1 MRFTLA
7 LAAMPR
13 IRNLR
18 RSMPLTL
25 QQVRRRARK
34 IKLLLLDVDG
44 VMTDGRIYYVP
55 RPEGGMFETK
65 TFHSRDGI
73 GIRYAREAGIRVG
86 IISGR
91 GSDTVRYRAAELKMD
106 FIEENTLK
114 KIPPY
119 LQILQ
124 AAGVKDDEVCFVGDD
139 LVDLPIL
146 KRVGLAV
153 CVQNSHP
160 LLPRHV
166 HYVTKAAGGHGAIRE
181 AVEIILDAQG
191 KWKPV
196 VDGYLH
202 ATE

>member
-1 MRFTLA
+1 
-7 LAAMPR
+7 
-13 IRNLR
+13 
-18 RSMPLTL
+18 MPLSI

-34 IKLLLLDVDG
+34 IKFLLLDVDG

-55 RPEGGMFETK
+55 RPDGGMFETK

-73 GIRYAREAGIRVG
+73 GIRYARDAGIRVG

-91 GSDTVRYRAAELKMD
+91 GSDTVRYRAAELKLD

-119 LQILQ
+119 ERILK
-124 AAGVKDDEVCFVGDD
+124 AAGVKDEEVCFVGDD

-153 CVQNSHP
+153 CVQNGHP
-160 LLPRHV
+160 FLRRHV
-166 HYVTKAAGGHGAIRE
+166 HYLTKAAGGLGAVRE
-181 AVEIILDAQG
+181 TVEIILDSQG

-196 VDGYLH
+196 VEGYLH

>member
-1 MRFTLA
+1 
-7 LAAMPR
+7 
-13 IRNLR
+13 
-18 RSMPLTL
+18 MPLPI

-73 GIRYAREAGIRVG
+73 GIRYAREAGIKVG
-86 IISGR
+86 IITGR
-91 GSDTVRYRAAELKMD
+91 GSETVRYRAAELKLD
-106 FIEENTLK
+106 FIEENSLK

-119 LQILQ
+119 ERILQ
-124 AAGVKDDEVCFVGDD
+124 ASGAKDDEVCFVGDD

-146 KRVGLAV
+146 KRAGLAV
-153 CVQNSHP
+153 CVGDGHP
-160 LLPRHV
+160 LLRRHV
-166 HYVTKAAGGHGAIRE
+166 HYVTKVPGGLGAVRE
-181 AVEIILDAQG
+181 TVEIILEAQG
-191 KWKPV
+191 KWKAV
-196 VDGYLH
+196 VNGYLH

>member
-1 MRFTLA
+1 
-7 LAAMPR
+7 
-13 IRNLR
+13 
-18 RSMPLTL
+18 MPLSI
-25 QQVRRRARK
+25 QQVRQRARK

-55 RPEGGMFETK
+55 RPDGGMFETK

-73 GIRYAREAGIRVG
+73 GIRYARDAGIKVG

-91 GSDTVRYRAAELKMD
+91 GSHTVRYRAAELKLD

-119 LQILQ
+119 QRVLH
-124 AAGVKDDEVCFVGDD
+124 AAGVKDEEVCFVGDD

-153 CVQNSHP
+153 CVQDGHP
-160 LLPRHV
+160 FLRRHV
-166 HYVTKAAGGHGAIRE
+166 HYVTKAPGGLGAIRE
-181 AVEIILDAQG
+181 TVEIILDAQG
-191 KWKPV
+191 QWKPV
-196 VDGYLH
+196 VERYLH
-202 ATE
+202 AVE

>member
-1 MRFTLA
+1 
-7 LAAMPR
+7 
-13 IRNLR
+13 
-18 RSMPLTL
+18 MPLNL

-34 IKLLLLDVDG
+34 VKLLLLDVDG

-73 GIRYAREAGIRVG
+73 GIRYARDGGIKVG

-91 GSDTVRYRAAELKMD
+91 GSDTVRYRAAELKLD
-106 FIEENTLK
+106 FIEENSLK

-119 LQILQ
+119 ERILQ
-124 AAGVKDDEVCFVGDD
+124 AAGVKDEEVCFVGDD

-153 CVQNSHP
+153 CVQNGHS
-160 LLPRHV
+160 LLRKHV
-166 HYVTKAAGGHGAIRE
+166 HYVTKAPGGQGAIRE
-181 AVEIILDAQG
+181 TIEIILEAQG

-196 VDGYLH
+196 VARYLN
-202 ATE
+202 ATEE

>member
-1 MRFTLA
+1 
-7 LAAMPR
+7 
-13 IRNLR
+13 
-18 RSMPLTL
+18 MPLTR
-25 QQVRRRARK
+25 QQIQKRARK

-55 RPEGGMFETK
+55 RPDGGMFETK

-73 GIRYAREAGIRVG
+73 GIRYAREAGIKVG

-91 GSDTVRYRAAELKMD
+91 GSDTVRYRAAELKLD
-106 FIEENTLK
+106 FIEENSLK

-119 LQILQ
+119 ERILR
-124 AAGVKDDEVCFVGDD
+124 AAGVKDENVCYVGDD

-146 KRVGLAV
+146 KRAGFAV
-153 CVQNSHP
+153 AVENCHS
-160 LLPRHV
+160 LLRKHV
-166 HYVTKAAGGHGAIRE
+166 HYVTKAPGGLGAVRE
-181 AVEIILDAQG
+181 TIEIILDAQG

>member
-1 MRFTLA
+1 M
-7 LAAMPR
+7 
-13 IRNLR
+13 N
-18 RSMPLTL
+18 MPLTL

-55 RPEGGMFETK
+55 RPEGGMFEAK

-73 GIRYAREAGIRVG
+73 GIRYVRDAGIKVG

-91 GSDTVRYRAAELKMD
+91 GSDTVRYRAAELKLD
-106 FIEENTLK
+106 FIEENTIK

-119 LQILQ
+119 ERIRE
-124 AAGVKDDEVCFVGDD
+124 AAGVKDDEVCYVGDD
-139 LVDLPIL
+139 LVDLPIM

-153 CVQNSHP
+153 CVQNGDP
-160 LLPRHV
+160 FLRRHV
-166 HYVTKAAGGHGAIRE
+166 HYVTKAAGGLGAIRE
-181 AVEIILDAQG
+181 TIEIILDAQG
-191 KWKPV
+191 KWKAV
-196 VDGYLH
+196 VDRYLH

>member
-1 MRFTLA
+1 
-7 LAAMPR
+7 
-13 IRNLR
+13 
-18 RSMPLTL
+18 MPLSK
-25 QQVRRRARK
+25 QQVRQRARK
-34 IKLLLLDVDG
+34 IKLLRLDVDG

-73 GIRYAREAGIRVG
+73 GIRYARDAGIKVG

-91 GSDTVRYRAAELKMD
+91 GSDTVRYRAAELKLD
-106 FIEENTLK
+106 FVEENSLK

-119 LQILQ
+119 ERIRQ
-124 AAGVKDDEVCFVGDD
+124 AAGVKDDEVCYVGDD

-153 CVQNSHP
+153 SVQNGHS
-160 LLPRHV
+160 LLRRHV
-166 HYVTKAAGGHGAIRE
+166 HYVTQAPGGLGAIRE
-181 AVEIILDAQG
+181 TIEIILDAQG
-191 KWKPV
+191 KWKAV
-196 VDGYLH
+196 VKGYLH

>member
-1 MRFTLA
+1 
-7 LAAMPR
+7 
-13 IRNLR
+13 
-18 RSMPLTL
+18 MPLSI
-25 QQVRRRARK
+25 QQVRRRARN

-73 GIRYAREAGIRVG
+73 GIRYARDAGIKVG

-91 GSDTVRYRAAELKMD
+91 GSDTVRYRAAELKLD

-119 LQILQ
+119 QRILQ
-124 AAGVKDDEVCFVGDD
+124 AAGVKDEEVCYVGDD

-153 CVQNSHP
+153 CVQNGHP
-160 LLPRHV
+160 FIRRHV
-166 HYVTKAAGGHGAIRE
+166 HYVTKAPGGLGAIRE
-181 AVEIILDAQG
+181 TIEIILDAQA

-196 VDGYLH
+196 VERYLH
-202 ATE
+202 ALE

>member
-1 MRFTLA
+1 
-7 LAAMPR
+7 
-13 IRNLR
+13 
-18 RSMPLTL
+18 MPLAI

-73 GIRYAREAGIRVG
+73 GIRYARDAGIKVG

-91 GSDTVRYRAAELKMD
+91 GSDTVRYRAAELKLD

-119 LQILQ
+119 ERILK
-124 AAGVKDDEVCFVGDD
+124 AAGVKDEEVCFVGDD

-153 CVQNSHP
+153 CVQNGHP
-160 LLPRHV
+160 LLRRHV
-166 HYVTKAAGGHGAIRE
+166 HYVTKAPGGLGAIRE
-181 AVEIILDAQG
+181 TIEVILDAQG
-191 KWKPV
+191 QWKPV
-196 VDGYLH
+196 VEHYLH
-202 ATE
+202 GAE

>member
-1 MRFTLA
+1 
-7 LAAMPR
+7 
-13 IRNLR
+13 
-18 RSMPLTL
+18 MPLTV

-73 GIRYAREAGIRVG
+73 GIRYAREAGIKVG

-91 GSDTVRYRAAELKMD
+91 TSDTVRYRAAELKLD

-119 LQILQ
+119 QRILK
-124 AAGVKDDEVCFVGDD
+124 ASGAKDDEVCYVGDD

-146 KRVGLAV
+146 KRAGLAV
-153 CVQNSHP
+153 CVQNGHP
-160 LLPRHV
+160 LLRSHV
-166 HYVTKAAGGHGAIRE
+166 HYVTKAPGGMGAIRE
-181 AVEIILDAQG
+181 TIEVILEAQG
-191 KWKPV
+191 KLKAV
-196 VDGYLH
+196 VNDYLH

>member
-1 MRFTLA
+1 
-7 LAAMPR
+7 MPVTKTE
-13 IRNLR
+13 L
-18 RSMPLTL
+18 
-25 QQVRRRARK
+25 RRRASK

-73 GIRYAREAGIRVG
+73 GIRYAREAGLKIG

-91 GSDTVRYRAAELKMD
+91 GSETVRYRAAELKLD
-106 FIEENTLK
+106 FVEENSLQ

-119 LQILQ
+119 ERILQ
-124 AAGVKDDEVCFVGDD
+124 AAGVKDSEVCYIGDD

-146 KRVGLAV
+146 KRAGLAIAV
-153 CVQNSHP
+153 RDGHSFLRN
-160 LLPRHV
+160 HV
-166 HYVTKAAGGHGAIRE
+166 HYVTKAPGGLGAIRE
-181 AVEIILDAQG
+181 VVEIILDSQG

-196 VDGYLH
+196 VEGYLR
-202 ATE
+202 AAE

>member
-1 MRFTLA
+1 
-7 LAAMPR
+7 
-13 IRNLR
+13 
-18 RSMPLTL
+18 MPLTL

-73 GIRYAREAGIRVG
+73 GIRYARDAGIKVG

-91 GSDTVRYRAAELKMD
+91 GSDTVRYRAAELKLD
-106 FIEENTLK
+106 FIEENALK

-119 LQILQ
+119 ERIRK
-124 AAGVKDDEVCFVGDD
+124 AAGVKDDEVCYVGDA
-139 LVDLPIL
+139 LVDLPIM

-153 CVQNSHP
+153 CVQNGHP
-160 LLPRHV
+160 FLRRHV
-166 HYVTKAAGGHGAIRE
+166 HYVTKAAGGLGAIRE
-181 AVEIILDAQG
+181 TIEIILDAHC

-196 VDGYLH
+196 AQRYLH
-202 ATE
+202 NTE

>member
-1 MRFTLA
+1 
-7 LAAMPR
+7 
-13 IRNLR
+13 
-18 RSMPLTL
+18 MPLSR
-25 QQVRRRARK
+25 QQVRQRARK

-55 RPEGGMFETK
+55 RPDGGMFETK

-73 GIRYAREAGIRVG
+73 GIRYAREAGIKVG

-91 GSDTVRYRAAELKMD
+91 GSDTVRYRAAELKLD

-114 KIPPY
+114 KIPPFER
-119 LQILQ
+119 ILK

-153 CVQNSHP
+153 CVQNGHSF
-160 LLPRHV
+160 LRRHV
-166 HYVTKAAGGHGAIRE
+166 HFVTKAAGGLGAIRE
-181 AVEIILDAQG
+181 TIELILDAQG

-196 VDGYLH
+196 LEHYLH
-202 ATE
+202 GTE